1 MDDINNSE
9 YQMNGINDDAYPDPN
24 AYSESNESSSLSL
37 RSMPFSDEAE
47 KSVLGAIII
56 NRDRI
61 PDVLGMMT
69 SKDFYIE
76 RHKELFEAI
85 VDLFNL
91 GKTIDYVTIKQQLEL
106 RGTINQIG
114 GLDFVFKL
122 MELVPSTDA
131 GSVKH
136 YAKIIRDKSEL
147 RNLINLTENVTKR
160 CYAADD
166 EVDNIIG
173 VAEQG
178 IINITQGRSASGLT
192 HISRFLDQ
200 SIDAIEKLSD
210 ANEAVTGI
218 TTGFQDLDR
227 RTAGLHPAELIL
239 IAARPGMGKSAL
251 AINIAQNAAILD
263 KASVA
268 IFTLEMQGVQIANR
282 MLSAQAKVGA
292 ERIKRGNLKDD
303 DWPKLGEAVAAL
315 SETKIFIDDNSSITA
330 TEIGAKCRKLKI
342 EQGLDMIII
351 DYLQL
356 MSSGR
361 SGVNRQQEV
370 SDISRTLKVL
380 ANDLAIPVIALSQLN
395 RSVESRES
403 KEPVLSDLRE
413 SGSIEQDADMVIFLF
428 REGYYDEDCEE
439 PNKTKIKFEKHRNG
453 EVGYEYLSWLG
464 EYTKFANWSGI
475 RE

>member
-1 MDDINNSE
+1 MEDLNNAINKSDSFMDGGYPE
-9 YQMNGINDDAYPDPN
+9 INDG
-24 AYSESNESSSLSL
+24 SSLAL
-37 RSMPFSDEAE
+37 RSMPLSDEAE
-47 KSVLGAIII
+47 QSVLGAIII

-61 PDVLGMMT
+61 PDVLGII
-69 SKDFYIE
+69 SAKDFYIE
-76 RHKELFEAI
+76 RHRELFETI

-91 GKTIDYVTIKQQLEL
+91 GKPIDYVTIKQQLEL
-106 RGTINQIG
+106 RGTIEQIG
-114 GLDFVFKL
+114 GLDFIFRL
-122 MELVPSTDA
+122 MELVPSTDT

-136 YAKIIRDKSEL
+136 YAKIIREKSEL
-147 RNLINLTENVTKR
+147 RNLISLTEDITKK

-178 IINITQGRSASGLT
+178 IINITQNRSSSGLT
-192 HISRFLDQ
+192 HISRYLDQ

-210 ANEAVTGI
+210 ANESVTGI
-218 TTGFQDLDR
+218 TTGFADLDR
-227 RTAGLHPAELIL
+227 RTAGLHPSEFIL

-251 AINIAQNAAILD
+251 AINIVQNAAILD
-263 KASVA
+263 NASVA
-268 IFTLEMQGVQIANR
+268 IFSLEMPGMQIANR

-342 EQGLDMIII
+342 EKGLDMVVI

-361 SGVNRQQEV
+361 SGINRQQEV
-370 SDISRTLKVL
+370 SDISRTLKIL
-380 ANDLAIPVIALSQLN
+380 ANDLAIPIIALSQLN

-428 REGYYDEDCEE
+428 REGYYKEDCEE

-464 EYTKFANWSGI
+464 EYTKFANWSGM
-475 RE
+475 RD